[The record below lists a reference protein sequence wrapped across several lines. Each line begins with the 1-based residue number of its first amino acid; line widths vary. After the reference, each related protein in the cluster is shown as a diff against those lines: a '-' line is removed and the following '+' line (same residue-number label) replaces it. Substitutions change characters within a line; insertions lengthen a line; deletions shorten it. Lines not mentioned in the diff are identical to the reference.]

1 MNRRNFTACI
11 VLVLGLLFAVSVSP
25 AKEKQ
30 LKKSDLPP
38 AVQATADEQ
47 SKGATVLGY
56 ASEVEEGK
64 LQYEVQLKV
73 NGHSRDVTIA
83 PNGGVLEVEEQ
94 VELNELPAEVREG
107 LKNKADTGT
116 IGKIESITKHGSLV
130 AYEAHVSKGN
140 KKWEVQVGPAGK
152 PLAHPE

>member
-1 MNRRNFTACI
+1 M
-11 VLVLGLLFAVSVSP
+11 
-25 AKEKQ
+25 
-30 LKKSDLPP
+30 
-38 AVQATADEQ
+38 
-47 SKGATVLGY
+47 
-56 ASEVEEGK
+56 EEGK

-94 VELNELPAEVREG
+94 VDLNELAATVREG
-107 LKNKADTGT
+107 LKKKADTGT
-116 IGKIESITKHGSLV
+116 ITKVESITKHGSLV
-130 AYEAHVSKGN
+130 AYEAQVSKGN